1 MVANKK
7 LLIEAERCLSEC
19 RYLGPVVKEHGAC
32 EINLSGRDPFDTLI
46 SSIIAQQLSVKA
58 ANSIESRVR
67 KVAGKK
73 YKSNK
78 LLSIP
83 HQTLRECG
91 LSNRKAEYILG
102 IAQATQDK
110 SLDFNALAKLDDR
123 DVIQQLVK
131 LRGVGQWTAEMLMI
145 FSLGRMDIF
154 SSQDIG
160 LQRGMRTL
168 FGKKASSLQAM
179 EKLAERWRPY
189 RSVASWYLWKIVD

>member
-1 MVANKK
+1 MSVNKK
-7 LLIEAERCLSEC
+7 LLVEAENFLRQC
-19 RYLGPVVKEHGAC
+19 RYLGPVVEEHGAC
-32 EINLSGRDPFDTLI
+32 EIDLSGRDPFDTLI

-58 ANSIESRVR
+58 ANTIESRVR

-102 IAQATQDK
+102 IAQAVNDK
-110 SLDFNALAKLDDR
+110 FLDFNTLAELDDR

-145 FSLGRMDIF
+145 FSLGRTDIF

-160 LQRGMRTL
+160 LQRGMKSL
-168 FGKKASSLQAM
+168 FGKKASSLPAM

>member
-1 MVANKK
+1 MPTNKK
-7 LLIEAERCLSEC
+7 LLTEAESFLSQC
-19 RYLGPVVKEHGAC
+19 RHLGSVVEEHGAC
-32 EINLSGRDPFDTLI
+32 EIDLSGRDPFDTLI

-67 KVAGKK
+67 KIAGKQ

-102 IAQATQDK
+102 IAQAAHDK
-110 SLDFNALAKLDDR
+110 SLDFNVLAKLDDR
-123 DVIQQLVK
+123 EVIQQLVK

-160 LQRGMRTL
+160 LQRGMKSL
-168 FGKKASSLQAM
+168 FGKKASSLPAM